1 MRDRPAGLAEAE
13 LMMALTE
20 GWGIEPRSVEY
31 LPVGAGSY
39 HWSVVDQHGTAW
51 FVKVDDLGVE
61 DVARDGAF
69 DRLGQSFGAALALRR
84 DAGLDFVL
92 APIPTA
98 TDAAVWRLTSR
109 YALSVFPMVAGA
121 AGHFGSHRPED
132 RVEVIDLL
140 AELHEATPIVAD
152 TASRADLVLPGRD
165 KLEEALQDLDRNW
178 TGGPYAERA
187 RKLLS
192 VHAGQVQR
200 LLADFDRRVDQVRNT
215 VALWVVTHGEPHP
228 GNVMRTPAGLRL
240 IDWGTMQI
248 APPERDLWMLTPALA
263 RMLGEDPDGDVD
275 DVLARYSR
283 ATGRTVTPAGLA
295 LYPLWW
301 RLADI
306 AIFVDE
312 LRRPHG
318 LGEDIAA
325 SLTYLT
331 GYLKSSRD

>member
-1 MRDRPAGLAEAE
+1 MA
-13 LMMALTE
+13 ALTD
-20 GWGIEPRSVEY
+20 GWGIETHSVEY

-39 HWSVVDQHGTAW
+39 HWSVADRRGTAW

-61 DVARDGAF
+61 DTGCDDAF
-69 DRLGQSFGAALALRR
+69 DRLGRSFAAALALHR

-98 TDAAVWRLTSR
+98 TDAVIRRLTSR
-109 YALSVFPMVAGA
+109 YALSVFPMVTGV
-121 AGHFGSHRPED
+121 AGHFGAHRPED
-132 RVEVIDLL
+132 RAEVIDLL

-152 TASRADLVLPGRD
+152 TAPRADLVLPGRAV
-165 KLEEALQDLDRNW
+165 LEEALQDLGGEW
-178 TGGPYAERA
+178 TGGPCAEPA

-192 VHAGQVQR
+192 VHAGQVRR
-200 LLADFDRRVDQVRNT
+200 LLAEFDRRVDEVRRT
-215 VALWVVTHGEPHP
+215 AAVWVVTHGEPHP

-240 IDWGTMQI
+240 IDWGTVQI

-263 RMLGEDPDGDVD
+263 RMLGENPVGDD
-275 DVLARYSR
+275 DVLGRYTQ
-283 ATGRTVTPAGLA
+283 ATGRTVSPAGLA

-312 LRRPHG
+312 LRRPHDT
-318 LGEDIAA
+318 GEDIAA

-331 GYLKSSRD
+331 GYLESGRD

>member
-1 MRDRPAGLAEAE
+1 MVALAE
-13 LMMALTE
+13 
-20 GWGIEPRSVEY
+20 GWDIEPHSVEY

-39 HWSVVDQHGTAW
+39 HWSVVDRRGTAW

-61 DVARDGAF
+61 VAERDDAF
-69 DRLGQSFGAALALRR
+69 NRLGRSYGAALALCR

-121 AGHFGSHRPED
+121 AGQFGAHRPED

-140 AELHEATPIVAD
+140 AELHKATPIVAD

-165 KLEEALQDLDRNW
+165 KLEEALQDLDREW
-178 TGGPYAERA
+178 TDGPYAEPA

-200 LLADFDRRVDQVRNT
+200 LLADFDRRVDQVQNT
-215 VALWVVTHGEPHP
+215 APGWVVTHGEPHP
-228 GNVMRTPAGLRL
+228 GNVMRTPAGLLL
-240 IDWGTMQI
+240 IDWGTVQI
-248 APPERDLWMLTPALA
+248 APPERDLWMLTPALS

-275 DVLARYSR
+275 DVLARYTR
-283 ATGRTVTPAGLA
+283 ATGRTVALAGLA

-331 GYLKSSRD
+331 GYLESSRD